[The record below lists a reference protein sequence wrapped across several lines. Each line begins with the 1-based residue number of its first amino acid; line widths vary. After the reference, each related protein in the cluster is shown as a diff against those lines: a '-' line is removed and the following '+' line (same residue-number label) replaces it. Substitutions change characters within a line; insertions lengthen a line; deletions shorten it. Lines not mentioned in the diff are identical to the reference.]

1 MLYVRCIKSVHQ
13 MNKKHTIRRLKKVRL
28 KLSFSRSAVLAGKRL
43 AKLENRSFSK
53 TLEVLIERA
62 IRNSSLTIA
71 TENKLLAA

>member
-1 MLYVRCIKSVHQ
+1 